1 MMMPLMTRRRTVP
14 SAALFYAVKLPLR
27 NMSLQRKEWEL
38 KEESYQQQL
47 SLLSSNKSQLE
58 SDWMAKCDEIQQ
70 RCREE
75 LEDMEYQLETKGEE
89 LYIAKQIA
97 SEMERK
103 V

>member
-1 MMMPLMTRRRTVP
+1 
-14 SAALFYAVKLPLR
+14 
-27 NMSLQRKEWEL
+27 
-38 KEESYQQQL
+38 
-47 SLLSSNKSQLE
+47 
-58 SDWMAKCDEIQQ
+58 MAKCDEIQQ